1 MPSGGVEVARAYV
14 TIIPKSDGTSSGVID
29 SIVNPISDGVSKG
42 ASEAGGLFNEGLSG
56 VLSKFAVPAALVAT
70 LASVGVAG
78 FNAFEQ
84 VQAGTNNVIKATGAT
99 GESAKQLES
108 VYKSVAS
115 NVVGDFGD
123 IGSAVGELNTRLGL
137 NGDELQGASEQA
149 MKYAKVT
156 GQDATKAVQ
165 DVTRMMNNAGIS
177 SDEYGATLD
186 KLTVAGQQAGIDVG
200 ALAQSVTANAASFKQ
215 LGFDTDESIAMLA
228 NFEKTGANTSQIL
241 AGMKMGVAAWTKQGI
256 DAKDGFQQFVD
267 GVQNGTVTSADAIEL
282 FGSRAGV
289 TMFDAAQK
297 GQLSFGDM
305 YSAITENSSGAL
317 DTVYEDTL
325 TASDKM
331 ALAWQNVKMG
341 GAELFAP
348 IATGLSDILTNTVI
362 PTVQNA
368 VTMIGGFMATA
379 GTYYDTY
386 IAPIVAVIVS
396 TLDPIVKQVA
406 SDIGAAVTEVGGVI
420 GTVFKTVMPAI
431 LTIVK
436 TVFPVMGALIKDQ
449 MTAIKM
455 AIVPVWRAIK
465 PIVLTVV
472 SGIATAINTAIPKA
486 AALVKTA
493 MKTIKTAIQGL
504 SPIVAK
510 VKSVFKS
517 VKTAIE
523 HPIKTAQS
531 IVQKA
536 IDKIKSIING
546 AKLSLPH
553 FKLPHFNI
561 SGGKLPWGI
570 GGKGS
575 KPSISVSWYAKGG
588 IFDDASLIG
597 IGEKGPEAVV
607 PLDPFWKRM
616 DDLEKARAS
625 TYNNQV
631 TVNVNGAEDPE
642 AWASKFARQLRM
654 EVRMA

>member
-14 TIIPKSDGTSSGVID
+14 TITPKTDGTSSQVID
-29 SIVNPISDGVSKG
+29 SIVNPMTQSVG
-42 ASEAGGLFNEGLSG
+42 EAGEKAGGIFNSGLGG
-56 VLSKFAVPAALVAT
+56 VLAKFAVPAAIVGA
-70 LASVGVAG
+70 LAGIGKAG
-78 FNAFEQ
+78 FSAFEE

-99 GESAKQLES
+99 GEAAKQLDA
-108 VYKSVAS
+108 VYKNVAS

-123 IGSAVGELNTRLGL
+123 IGAAVGDLNTRLGL
-137 NGDELQGASEQA
+137 TGTELQSASEEM

-156 GQDATKAVQ
+156 GQDATKATK
-165 DVTRMMNNAGIS
+165 DVASMMRNTGIPT
-177 SDEYGATLD
+177 EELGTTLG
-186 KLTVAGQQAGIDVG
+186 KLTVAGQKAGIDVSSLAKNTTKYNAVMKQMGFTTDEQIAMMAKFEQSG
-200 ALAQSVTANAASFKQ
+200 ADTSSILNAMKKGVAGWAKDGKDAKTEFANFVKGVQDGSVTA
-215 LGFDTDESIAMLA
+215 G
-228 NFEKTGANTSQIL
+228 
-241 AGMKMGVAAWTKQGI
+241 
-256 DAKDGFQQFVD
+256 DAVK
-267 GVQNGTVTSADAIEL
+267 I
-282 FGSRAGV
+282 FGSKGGLS
-289 TMFDAAQK
+289 MYEAAQK
-297 GQLSFGDM
+297 GQLSFDDM
-305 YSAITENSSGAL
+305 FGAISEASSENL

-325 TASDKM
+325 TASEKM
-331 ALAWQNVKMG
+331 GLAWQNVKIG
-341 GAELFAP
+341 TAELFAP
-348 IATGLSDILTNTVI
+348 MATGISNVLSNTVI
-362 PTVQNA
+362 PTIQTA
-368 VTMIGGFMATA
+368 VGQIGGLMATA

-386 IAPIVAVIVS
+386 IAPIVDVIVS

-406 SDIGAAVTEVGGVI
+406 SDIGAAVIEVGSVI

-436 TVFPVMGALIKDQ
+436 TVFPVMGALIKGQ

-486 AALVKTA
+486 ASLVKTA
-493 MKTIKTAIQGL
+493 MKTIKTAIQSL
-504 SPIVAK
+504 SPLVAK
-510 VKSVFKS
+510 VKSIFKS
-517 VKTAIE
+517 IKTAMENPVKTAKDAI
-523 HPIKTAQS
+523 
-531 IVQKA
+531 QKA

-546 AKLSLPH
+546 AKLQLPK

-561 SGGKLPWGI
+561 NGGKLPWGI

-625 TYNNQV
+625 TYNNQI

>member
-406 SDIGAAVTEVGGVI
+406 SDIGAAVIEVGSVI

-436 TVFPVMGALIKDQ
+436 TVFPVMGALIKNQ